1 MPCRSRADNIEKNG
15 HHLDEA
21 DEAFNEAK
29 YEKHQELAPFVIYRN
44 TAAEK
49 DDATDE
55 EQIERMMCF
64 LFFPSLSLAAIPL
77 PIRQED
83 CLSVGIRE

>member
-1 MPCRSRADNIEKNG
+1 MPCRKTSKNG
-15 HHLDEA
+15 HQLDEA

-29 YEKHQELAPFVIYRN
+29 YEKHQELTPFVIYRN
-44 TAAEK
+44 TAAVK

-64 LFFPSLSLAAIPL
+64 LFFPSLSRRDSASYKA
-77 PIRQED
+77 
-83 CLSVGIRE
+83 

>member
-1 MPCRSRADNIEKNG
+1 MVTTWMKPMKRSMKRT
-15 HHLDEA
+15 
-21 DEAFNEAK
+21 K

-44 TAAEK
+44 TAAVK

-64 LFFPSLSLAAIPL
+64 LFFPSLSGRDSASYKARRL
-77 PIRQED
+77 PVRRD
-83 CLSVGIRE
+83 SGMKAK

>member
-1 MPCRSRADNIEKNG
+1 M
-15 HHLDEA
+15 DEA

-44 TAAEK
+44 TAAVK

-64 LFFPSLSLAAIPL
+64 LFFLSGMAAIPL